1 MSIKR
6 RRTVPTVVANVAAF
20 MLSLSSTS
28 TNDIAANAFVAIDT
42 TQSFSSI
49 ARPQQVKQL
58 YGASST
64 NEEVKLTIASV
75 TDENMKVHL
84 YPEDN
89 RPVLVD
95 AFAPF
100 CGPCKLLDKVLRKA
114 QPNYLNKVDFCRWNV
129 NDKDNTV
136 ELKRMFMDSGHTL
149 NKLPSLILF
158 REGKPVAVRPG
169 FANEY
174 QLDNWLETELPDVLE
189 RTFDEDG
196 IKMIPLPLPELS
208 MIKNDKKHVITKVES
223 LATAMDDQE
232 DDEVKCNDPEECWAM
247 VETHIWS
254 NRTVVPAMDG
264 ILLPSRTREHHYQG
278 SP

>member
-6 RRTVPTVVANVAAF
+6 RRAVSTVVANVAAF

-28 TNDIAANAFVAIDT
+28 TNDIAATAFVAIDT

-49 ARPQQVKQL
+49 ARLQL
-58 YGASST
+58 YDASST

-100 CGPCKLLDKVLRKA
+100 CGPCKLLDKVLRKV

-196 IKMIPLPLPELS
+196 IKMIPLPELS
-208 MIKNDKKHVITKVES
+208 MIQNNKKHVITKVES
-223 LATAMDDQE
+223 HATAMDDQE
-232 DDEVKCNDPEECWAM
+232 DNEVKCNDPEECWAM
-247 VETHIWS
+247 VETHFWS